1 MFGRQDHLLDVA
13 RQLRRQPVV
22 GLLGPRQIGKT
33 TVARAIAAA
42 SGRGMTYFDLE
53 DPADRRRLDDEAT
66 ALGDLKGLVVIDEVQ
81 RRPELFPLLRVLAD
95 RPRRPASFLVLG
107 SASPHLLKQSS
118 ESLAGRVTYHE
129 LDGFGLAD
137 AGAASWRKLW
147 LRGGYPRSYLA
158 RSDAESMAWR
168 GDLRRSYIEQ
178 DLPALG
184 PGYPARTIERVWEM
198 LAHYHG
204 QVWNGSEIAR
214 SFGVSHTTSRRYLD
228 LLVDTFMVRIL
239 PPWSENAGKRV
250 VKSPK
255 LYFRDVGLL
264 HHLLGIQRADDLVRH
279 PKVGASF
286 EGFAIDAV
294 ARRLGADR
302 RECHFWA
309 THQGAELDLLV
320 VRGRTRLGFEIKHT
334 VAPEA
339 TRSMRIALA
348 DLGLDRLDVIHVGK
362 NTYPL
367 TERIRAVAFDRLH
380 LDVLPLPG

>member
-1 MFGRQDHLLDVA
+1 M
-13 RQLRRQPVV
+13 V

-33 TVARAIAAA
+33 TMARAIAAE
-42 SGRGMTYFDLE
+42 SGRAMTYLDLE
-53 DPADRRRLDDEAT
+53 DPADLRRLDDEAT
-66 ALGDLKGLVVIDEVQ
+66 ALGNLKGLVIIDEVQ
-81 RRPELFPLLRVLAD
+81 RRPELFPMLRVLAD

-118 ESLAGRVTYHE
+118 ETLAGRVTYHE
-129 LDGFGLAD
+129 LDGLGFD
-137 AGAASWRKLW
+137 DVGAASWRKLW

-168 GDLRRSYIEQ
+168 GDLRRTYIEQ
-178 DLPALG
+178 DLPAFG

-204 QVWNGSEIAR
+204 QIWNGSEIAR

-239 PPWSENAGKRV
+239 PPWSENAGKRL

-255 LYFRDVGLL
+255 LYFRDTGLL
-264 HHLLGIQRADDLVRH
+264 HHLLGIRRADDLGHH
-279 PKVGASF
+279 PKVGSSF

-294 ARRLGADR
+294 IRRLGAER

-320 VRGRTRLGFEIKHT
+320 VRGETRLGFEIKHT
-334 VAPEA
+334 VAPEV
-339 TRSMRIALA
+339 TKSMRIASA
-348 DLGLDRLDVIHVGK
+348 DLNLDRLDVIHIGK
-362 NTYPL
+362 DSYPL
-367 TERIRAVAFDRLH
+367 TARIRAVAFDRLH
-380 LDVLPLPG
+380 VDLARLP

>member
-1 MFGRQDHLLDVA
+1 MLGREDHLKNV
-13 RQLRRQPVV
+13 RRHLRRQPVV

-42 SGRGMTYFDLE
+42 SGQAMTYFDLE
-53 DPADRRRLDDEAT
+53 DPADLRRLDDEAT
-66 ALGDLKGLVVIDEVQ
+66 ALVDLRGLVVIDEVQ
-81 RRPELFPLLRVLAD
+81 RRPELFPVLRVLAD

-107 SASPHLLKQSS
+107 SASPHLLRQSS
-118 ESLAGRVTYHE
+118 ETLAGRVTYQE

-137 AGAASWRKLW
+137 VGAGSWRKLW

-158 RSDAESMAWR
+158 RTDAESMAWR
-168 GDLRRSYIEQ
+168 SDLRRTYVEQ

-198 LAHYHG
+198 LAHHHG
-204 QVWNGSEIAR
+204 QIWNGSEIAR

-239 PPWSENAGKRV
+239 PPWSENAGKRI

-286 EGFAIDAV
+286 EGFTIDAV
-294 ARRLGADR
+294 IRRLGADR

-334 VAPEA
+334 VAPEV

-362 NTYPL
+362 DTYPL
-367 TERIRAVAFDRLH
+367 TERIRAVAFERLQ
-380 LDVLPLPG
+380 LDVIPLR

>member
-1 MFGRQDHLLDVA
+1 
-13 RQLRRQPVV
+13 
-22 GLLGPRQIGKT
+22 
-33 TVARAIAAA
+33 
-42 SGRGMTYFDLE
+42 
-53 DPADRRRLDDEAT
+53 
-66 ALGDLKGLVVIDEVQ
+66 
-81 RRPELFPLLRVLAD
+81 VLAD

-118 ESLAGRVTYHE
+118 ETLAGRVTYHE

-137 AGAASWRKLW
+137 LGSGAWRRLW

-158 RSDAESMAWR
+158 RSDAESHAWR
-168 GDLRRSYIEQ
+168 ADLRRTYVEQ

-204 QVWNGSEIAR
+204 QIWNGAEIAR

-228 LLVDTFMVRIL
+228 LLVDTFMVRLL
-239 PPWSENAGKRV
+239 PPWSANAGKRV

-264 HHLLGIQRADDLVRH
+264 HHLLDIVRADDLLRH

-286 EGFAIDAV
+286 EGFAIDAII
-294 ARRLGADR
+294 RCLGADR
-302 RECHFWA
+302 RECYFWA

-320 VRGRTRLGFEIKHT
+320 VRGSTRRGFEIKHT
-334 VAPEA
+334 VAPEV
-339 TRSMRIALA
+339 TRSMRNVMT
-348 DLGLDRLDVIHVGK
+348 DLGLDHLDVIHVGK
-362 NTYPL
+362 DTYPL
-367 TERIRAVAFDRLH
+367 TRGIRAVAFDRLQAD
-380 LDVLPLPG
+380 LAPLR